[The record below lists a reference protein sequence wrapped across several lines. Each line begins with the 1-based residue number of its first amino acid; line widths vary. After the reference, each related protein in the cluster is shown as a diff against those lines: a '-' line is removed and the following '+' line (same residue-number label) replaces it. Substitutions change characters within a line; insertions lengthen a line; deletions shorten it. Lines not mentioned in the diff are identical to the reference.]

1 MGGGCEER
9 GDVFPADHKLAR
21 LGGEGV
27 EGRHGMR

>member
-1 MGGGCEER
+1 VRSEER

-21 LGGEGV
+21 LDGEGV